1 MPIHA
6 SHQPEARRSIRTVS
20 VLLVLLLLIVG
31 WPTSVQTSAQGQG
44 LAHYLP
50 LHMALETLAILISG
64 FTFSVI
70 WSARREQLPRNTLLL
85 ACAFLGVGLLDFGHM
100 LSYQGMPEFVTPGSP
115 HKAISFWLAARLFGA
130 LALLAVALLPWDTH
144 SDSTKLQPR
153 HMLFLVVLAVS
164 GLYSVF
170 LFYPHLLPTT
180 FIAGQGLTPFKITF
194 EYALV
199 ALNLLAAALL
209 LRKMRQPYSFNVS
222 GLFAAAAIMA
232 QGEFFFTLYG
242 NVTDIYNL
250 AGHVYKVLAY
260 GFLFRAAFVATVQ
273 SPYAQLRSSKQQLQ
287 AMLDALPDVL
297 LEMDDQ
303 GRYLQAHI
311 GYSGSPAAPSEKLL
325 GKTLH
330 QMLSPQSAQVA
341 YEALA
346 EAQEKG
352 FSRGRTIF
360 LKTHSGERWF
370 ELSVTRQAPPPPGQR
385 QRFVILSRDI
395 TERLQQEAS
404 MRKLSQ
410 AVAQSPHPVV
420 ITNLQGNIEF
430 VNAAFMRSCEYSEAE
445 LIGQNPRVLQ
455 SGKTPAATYRNMWEH
470 LLQGKSWQGELTNRS
485 KSGREYIESVLIYP
499 VRNAEGQVTNYL
511 AHKED
516 MTERK
521 QAAAH
526 IRQLSHY
533 DQLTGLPNRAM
544 LRERFQYAIN
554 QGQSQGQVMA
564 VLWIDIDRFKDINDS
579 LGHSA
584 GDLLLL
590 EISLRL
596 RSQLNDED
604 TLSRHS
610 GDDFVALLAHTS
622 QSEAA
627 QRCIRLLENLA
638 LPIMVAGQE
647 VFLTASIGIAIT
659 PGDGN
664 SLETLLKNAENA
676 MYRVKDE
683 GRNSYRFFTPEM
695 QVHSARALELGN
707 ALKQALHR
715 NELHLVYQP
724 QMSLA
729 DGSIIGAEALLRWNH
744 SKLGPISPGEFI
756 PLAEANGLIV
766 PIGEWVL
773 ASALQ
778 QLRHWLDQGLPM
790 MTIAV
795 NISAVQFGQAGLGE
809 LVGQLLHHTGI
820 PPEALELELTEAVA
834 MKAPELAA
842 QTMQALGQQGVRL
855 SIDDFGTGYSSLSY
869 LKRFNIHKL
878 KIDQSFVRDIS
889 SDPDDQAIAT
899 AIVQMAHSLGMTTIA
914 EGVETAEQLDFL
926 RSRGCDQI
934 QGYHFSRPLLPL
946 AFEQFVRDNL
956 SEQPNA
962 VSAINTISSINALSS
977 QTTI

>member
-20 VLLVLLLLIVG
+20 VLLLLLLLLPLLIT
-31 WPTSVQTSAQGQG
+31 WAPTPTSAHG

-50 LHMALETLAILISG
+50 LHIALETLSIVITG

-70 WSARREQLPRNTLLL
+70 WSARREHLPRNALLL

-100 LSYQGMPEFVTPGSP
+100 LSYQGMPDFVTPGSP
-115 HKAISFWLAARLFGA
+115 QKAINFWLAARLLGA
-130 LALLAVALLPWDTH
+130 LALLAVALLPWGTHNDTAR
-144 SDSTKLQPR
+144 LRPL
-153 HMLFLVVLAVS
+153 HMLVLVLVTVS
-164 GLYSVF
+164 GLYTVF

-180 FIAGQGLTPFKITF
+180 FIPGQGLTPFKITF

-209 LRKMRQPYSFNVS
+209 LQRMRQPNTFNAS

-232 QGEFFFTLYG
+232 QSEFFFTLYG
-242 NVTDIYNL
+242 SVTDIYNMV
-250 AGHVYKVLAY
+250 GHVYKVLAY

-273 SPYAQLRSSKQQLQ
+273 SPYTQLRNSKQQLQ

-311 GYSGSPAAPSEKLL
+311 GYSGSPAAPPERLL

-330 QMLSPQSAQVA
+330 QMLSPQSAQTA

-352 FSRGRTIF
+352 FSRGRTIS
-360 LKTHSGERWF
+360 LKGHSGERWF

-395 TERLQQEAS
+395 TQRLQQEAS

-420 ITNLQGNIEF
+420 ITDLQGSIEF
-430 VNAAFMRSCEYSEAE
+430 VNAALIRSSEYSEAE
-445 LIGQNPRVLQ
+445 LIGKNPRILQ
-455 SGKTPAATYRNMWEH
+455 SGKTPAATYRNMWEQ

-485 KSGREYIESVLIYP
+485 KSGREYVESVLIYP
-499 VRNAEGQVTNYL
+499 VRDTEGKVTNYL

-516 MTERK
+516 MTDRK

-533 DQLTGLPNRAM
+533 DQLTNLPNRAL
-544 LRERFQYAIN
+544 LRERFEYAV
-554 QGQSQGQVMA
+554 SQGKMLA
-564 VLWIDIDRFKDINDS
+564 LLWIDIDRFKDINDS
-579 LGHSA
+579 LGHKA

-590 EISLRL
+590 EVSLRL
-596 RSQLNDED
+596 RSQLHDDD

-610 GDDFVALLAHTS
+610 GDDFVALLADTS

-627 QRCIRLLENLA
+627 QRCMGLLNHLA
-638 LPIMVAGQE
+638 LPIMVASQE
-647 VFLTASIGIAIT
+647 VFLTASIGIAIS
-659 PGDGN
+659 PGDGD
-664 SLETLLKNAENA
+664 SLEALLKNAENA
-676 MYRVKDE
+676 MYRVKEE
-683 GRNSYRFFTPEM
+683 GRNSYRFFTAEM
-695 QVHSARALELGN
+695 QAHSARALELGN

-724 QMSLA
+724 QIALT
-729 DGSIIGAEALLRWNH
+729 DGHIIGAEALLRWNH
-744 SKLGPISPGEFI
+744 SKLGTISPGEFI

-773 ASALQ
+773 ATALR
-778 QLRHWLDQGLPM
+778 QLRDWLDHGLPM
-790 MTIAV
+790 MTMAV
-795 NISAVQFGQAGLGE
+795 NISAVQFGQVGLSDLAGK
-809 LVGQLLHHTGI
+809 LLQQTGI
-820 PPEALELELTEAVA
+820 PPEGLELELTEAVA
-834 MKAPELAA
+834 MKAPEIAA
-842 QTMQALGQQGVRL
+842 QTMQELGKKGIRL

-878 KIDQSFVRDIS
+878 KIDQSFVRDIGT
-889 SDPDDQAIAT
+889 DPDDQAIAI
-899 AIVQMAHSLGMTTIA
+899 AIVHMAHSLGMTTIA
-914 EGVETAEQLDFL
+914 EGVETLEQLEFL
-926 RSRGCDQI
+926 RAHGCDQI
-934 QGYHFSRPLLPL
+934 QGYYFSRPLTAC

-956 SEQPNA
+956 SAKLNTL
-962 VSAINTISSINALSS
+962 SAIDASGTIGAQALD
-977 QTTI
+977 